1 MKKLINFD
9 VGSRR
14 AILDQID
21 VSTKDILNI
30 DDIETT

>member
-1 MKKLINFD
+1 MRKEWMKKLINFD

-21 VSTKDILNI
+21 VSTKRYIKY
-30 DDIETT
+30 

>member
-14 AILDQID
+14 AILEHID
-21 VSTKDILNI
+21 VSKKRYIKY
-30 DDIETT
+30 